1 MASRCPGPLCSV
13 SGQPIVRAASATNHG
28 GLLQGERCDAKQLGC
43 AGAPI
48 DARRREGSPM
58 HTASPCHERKAVISG
73 LLASRPGGARRAGR
87 RCGDGVAFERE
98 NPQNKSLSAGQKDSK
113 TDRRFGSASHVRRR
127 APVVRSPSRKTV
139 SACSRRVRAPANTQ
153 QGPERPR
160 KAKSGSATHARRRRA
175 RTTRQRCA
183 SRAESRF

>member
-175 RTTRQRCA
+175 RTTSERLREPG
-183 SRAESRF
+183 RKPI